1 MGGRRTTKDELPQI
15 EALTKE
21 GLTNREIAEK
31 LNRTPA
37 AIRNLRYKKHL
48 AARAQDETKILFQQ
62 RDTLSNTV
70 KALQGQKTTLVMETD
85 NLKKEK
91 GKLETIIYGDKIQ
104 LQEILAQALMNLKQ
118 RNPELFYMTGQ
129 DQIVSLVKT
138 IVSFINR

>member
-48 AARAQDETKILFQQ
+48 AARAKDETKTLFQQ
-62 RDTLSNTV
+62 RDGLLQAV
-70 KALQGQKTTLVMETD
+70 KALQTQKTSLAYEVD
-85 NLKKEK
+85 GLRKEK
-91 GKLETIIYGDKIQ
+91 QKLEVIIFGDKIQ
-104 LQEILAQALMNLKQ
+104 LQEALSQALINLKQ
-118 RNPELFYMTGQ
+118 WNPALFYMTGQ
-129 DQIVSLVKT
+129 DQMTSLIKT
-138 IVSFINR
+138 IVSFIK